1 MKGLVKKRMD
11 CLWGINFIK
20 VRYRNMIK
28 LKPGAEVF
36 EETYDHAD
44 CTVGEKRKEKKEE
57 RLHFYTLSPTKINHA
72 CTCPCPTTKNSSSST
87 KTHTTRKL
95 ALTSYLIC
103 HMITSNIYSL

>member
-36 EETYDHAD
+36 EETNDHAD
-44 CTVGEKRKEKKEE
+44 CTVGEKRKNKKK
-57 RLHFYTLSPTKINHA
+57 RDFIFIHSRPQKLTTHA
-72 CTCPCPTTKNSSSST
+72 HARVLQQCTKNSSSSI
-87 KTHTTRKL
+87 KTRHE
-95 ALTSYLIC
+95 S
-103 HMITSNIYSL
+103 